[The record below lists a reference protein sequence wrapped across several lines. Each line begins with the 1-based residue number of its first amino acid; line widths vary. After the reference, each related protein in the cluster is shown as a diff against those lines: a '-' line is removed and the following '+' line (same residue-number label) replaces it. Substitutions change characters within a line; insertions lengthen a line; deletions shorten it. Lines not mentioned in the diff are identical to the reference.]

1 VVIREVIPV
10 GFETRSAARRIPP
23 HLRPAIGVSIGL
35 HLCVAGY
42 LAYAK
47 FSPPHIETPP
57 VDRVVDTQIFT
68 PQKPPPAQRV
78 EQPKVVIHTPRLQD
92 PVVDP
97 LPVDPPPQHTAPTP
111 FKLALNLTPT
121 QPAPIDPPPAVRHE
135 VRSPTWLR
143 KPTGEELANVY
154 PDRAQR
160 MSLAGSATLTCA
172 VTAAGLVRD
181 CQVSAETPQEAGFGS
196 AALKLARFFRMSPQT
211 MDGQAVDGATVN
223 IPIRFAL
230 K

>member
-1 VVIREVIPV
+1 MVIREVIPA
-10 GFETRSAARRIPP
+10 GFGAHAAVRRIPP
-23 HLRPAIGVSIGL
+23 HIRPAIGVSIAL
-35 HLCVAGY
+35 HLGVLAF

-47 FSPPHIETPP
+47 FSPPHQETVAEDPAVQ
-57 VDRVVDTQIFT
+57 VDMFKL
-68 PQKPPPAQRV
+68 PKPPPP
-78 EQPKVVIHTPRLQD
+78 QPVDKPKLVLHTPAT
-92 PVVDP
+92 
-97 LPVDPPPQHTAPTP
+97 VDPPPILPLPLDPPPKVAPDAFRPAETITP
-111 FKLALNLTPT
+111 P
-121 QPAPIDPPPAVRHE
+121 QPLHIDPPPQVRHE

-160 MSLAGSATLTCA
+160 MSLSGSATLTCA
-172 VTAAGLVRD
+172 VTAAGAVRD
-181 CQVSAETPQEAGFGS
+181 CQVSAETPSEAGFGA

-211 MDGQAVDGATVN
+211 LDGQAVDGATVN